1 MKIDRSPPRQIRT
14 SVTSGGVGHVFGTY
28 PVWGMS
34 DRFLGC
40 LFRSAGFARS
50 VFGAAAVAGDY
61 SRGADIFR
69 HNRFPLFGFSA
80 SRRPPA
86 VSGCSTGWVH
96 HGKRTSAGFVVTNAK
111 GCPSV
116 DGQPF
121 TCGRLTG
128 APFVYIMPMPFMPG
142 APAGIG
148 GRGSFFSA
156 STHSVVRNME
166 AIEAAFS
173 SATRA
178 TLVGS
183 RMPAS
188 SMSS

>member
-86 VSGCSTGWVH
+86 
-96 HGKRTSAGFVVTNAK
+96 SAGFVVTNAK